1 MGRKQTTPIDDHM
14 HFRNCSLPL
23 KEKPRKIDAL
33 SIQVHVLT
41 NLAYFEFSSKSWK
54 KIAETRSSHKF
65 YNQIIQAIY
74 KDLPK
79 FNMTAAI
86 TEYTRTMILH

>member
-1 MGRKQTTPIDDHM
+1 MIVCILEIVHLY
-14 HFRNCSLPL
+14 SL
-23 KEKPRKIDAL
+23 KEKPREIDAL
-33 SIQVHVLT
+33 SIHVHVLT

-65 YNQIIQAIY
+65 YNQIIQAIF

>member
-1 MGRKQTTPIDDHM
+1 MIVCILEIVHLY
-14 HFRNCSLPL
+14 SL
-23 KEKPRKIDAL
+23 KEKPREIDAL
-33 SIQVHVLT
+33 SIHVHVLT

-54 KIAETRSSHKF
+54 KIAKTRSSHKF
-65 YNQIIQAIY
+65 YNQIIQAIF

>member
-1 MGRKQTTPIDDHM
+1 MIVCILEIVHLY
-14 HFRNCSLPL
+14 SL
-23 KEKPRKIDAL
+23 KENPREIDAL

-54 KIAETRSSHKF
+54 KIANTRRSSHKF
-65 YNQIIQAIY
+65 YNQIIQAIF

>member
-41 NLAYFEFSSKSWK
+41 NLAYFEFSSKS
-54 KIAETRSSHKF
+54 
-65 YNQIIQAIY
+65 
-74 KDLPK
+74 
-79 FNMTAAI
+79 
-86 TEYTRTMILH
+86 

>member
-1 MGRKQTTPIDDHM
+1 MGRKQTTPIDDRM
-14 HFRNCSLPL
+14 HSL
-23 KEKPRKIDAL
+23 KENPREIDAL

-54 KIAETRSSHKF
+54 KIAKTGWSHKF
-65 YNQIIQAIY
+65 YNQIIQAIF